1 MLVKKFEARTM
12 KEALEMVKAQ
22 MGPDAIILSARD
34 NKKSFGLVGE
44 VSVEITAAVSETT
57 LHKKKFVENK
67 MIETDKEKFQKS
79 PARSQKDLIEKMVR
93 RELESRPVAKTN
105 LANTPQPEPKAVPRK
120 MTSQRYIEIDETDE
134 FESSPQQPQSQT
146 QLPVQSPAQSVAQP
160 PVWSNGSTIKNLRTE
175 VSSLKEALS
184 HFQKIPQQLGS
195 SYPGADFGLP
205 FDLSFLFVKMVKEGV
220 SEKIVGQ
227 LLYEAFQKMPPNRI
241 KNQAL
246 VEGWVAKNI
255 LETTVLSP
263 LDFNT
268 KVHVFFGPAG
278 GGKTTTLVKMA
289 SRLLLEENKRVGL
302 ITTDILKVGA
312 IDQLRIF
319 SQILN
324 VPFAV
329 VREPSDWRK
338 LASYFDQ
345 VDVLFVDFP
354 ALGLREFEQVHKW
367 AALLPPTS
375 ISSQKHLVL
384 PCTYR
389 SDDMKE
395 AATRWEAFRADDLII
410 TNLDESVRRG
420 VVYSIMK
427 ELGLPLFA
435 FGIGSRVPDD
445 FEYATKERVLD
456 LIFRI
461 TEQQVSDH
469 SGSERWKE

>member
-22 MGPDAIILSARD
+22 MGPDAIILAARD

-57 LHKKKFVENK
+57 LHKKKFVETK
-67 MIETDKEKFQKS
+67 MVETDKERFQRS
-79 PARSQKDLIEKMVR
+79 PARTQKDLIEKMVR
-93 RELESRPVAKTN
+93 RELESRPVAKIN
-105 LANTPQPEPKAVPRK
+105 LANTPQPEPKAAPRR

-134 FESSPQQPQSQT
+134 VDNSPSQAQSQT
-146 QLPVQSPAQSVAQP
+146 QFPAQSAAQP
-160 PVWSNGSTIKNLRTE
+160 PAWSNGSTIKNLRTE

-184 HFQKIPQQLGS
+184 HFQKVPQHLGS

-205 FDLSFLFVKMVKEGV
+205 FDLSFLFAKMVKEGV
-220 SEKIVGQ
+220 SEKVSGQ
-227 LLYEAFQKMPPNRI
+227 LLYEAFQKMPPNRL

-255 LETTVLSP
+255 LDATIISP
-263 LDFNT
+263 LGINT

-289 SRLLLEENKRVGL
+289 SRLLLEEKKRVGL

-375 ISSQKHLVL
+375 IPSQKHLVL

-427 ELGLPLFA
+427 ELSLPLFA